1 MTDLRLLKRH
11 VQDALDTAVRNRNQF
26 PQAAVNWADLS
37 CRGVSECRTDG
48 EAMPVIVV
56 LIEEA
61 DPVGNEDLQE
71 FLLEELERRGWGFNR
86 CFSPALEINFEW

>member
-61 DPVGNEDLQE
+61 DLNRIGDPRKAIPPEILA
-71 FLLEELERRGWGFNR
+71 FLERLA
-86 CFSPALEINFEW
+86 S